1 MCCPLTTASSRFF
14 DFAVGCH
21 KAVYVL
27 SVVLETVGNW
37 YINCQQRECGHNPVT
52 FPLASSHAFRVSQV
66 QILDPIFLSTR
77 PRSIH
82 RHWAHT
88 ACITLHH
95 LLDDVPL
102 RNYSLTHC
110 AIYLVYIDE
119 ASDDLA
125 IEPWT
130 HLLTVLSL
138 ECTLPEIVPPASSL
152 I

>member
-1 MCCPLTTASSRFF
+1 VLSTFSFADTTASRKFF
-14 DFAVGCH
+14 DFAVECH

-37 YINCQQRECGHNPVT
+37 YINCLQRECGHNLVT

-82 RHWAHT
+82 RHWART
-88 ACITLHH
+88 ACITLIH
-95 LLDDVPL
+95 
-102 RNYSLTHC
+102 YIC
-110 AIYLVYIDE
+110 ASCLVYIDE
-119 ASDDLA
+119 TSDDLA

-138 ECTLPEIVPPASSL
+138 ECTLPEIVATA
-152 I
+152 